1 MQRPDVIRIAGVRWA
16 VRYLS
21 RAQFFVDTDLLGQ
34 CRSTQTTIEVRE
46 DLPADRL
53 RFILWH
59 ELVHAIEGDAGL
71 TLSEEAVRALA
82 AGLFALLRGNPEL
95 AAWLLEEQSNGSS
108 TV

>member
-1 MQRPDVIRIAGVRWA
+1 MQRPDVIRIAGVRWT

-21 RAQFFVDTDLLGQ
+21 RAQFFVENDTDLLGQ
-34 CRSTQTTIEVRE
+34 CRSSQTTIEVRE

-53 RFILWH
+53 RCILWH

-95 AAWLLEEQSNGSS
+95 AAWLLEEQ
-108 TV
+108 